1 MPMSLAIDTVNAD
14 AFHFNSREAVSNRPA
29 LIIEYG
35 ASVIIPTPS
44 PAPTSSPVPSPG
56 SGISFQGAT
65 TAVNTTASAVLVID
79 KPAGTIAGDVLVASL
94 AINGPGVWSAPPGW
108 VQMAAVT
115 TAVNPKLYAY
125 YRVAST
131 AEPAGYSWSL
141 NGPAASSGGIARY
154 SGVNTASSS
163 TVVLDLTVPGI
174 TTTSAGAM
182 LMGGAAINSSI
193 PTVLITAPAGMTER
207 WDLGGKRHE
216 HDDALQVV
224 AGSSGTKTWTFSA
237 GRAAAAWLAALRPAA
252 P

>member
-1 MPMSLAIDTVNAD
+1 
-14 AFHFNSREAVSNRPA
+14 
-29 LIIEYG
+29 
-35 ASVIIPTPS
+35 
-44 PAPTSSPVPSPG
+44 
-56 SGISFQGAT
+56 
-65 TAVNTTASAVLVID
+65 
-79 KPAGTIAGDVLVASL
+79 
-94 AINGPGVWSAPPGW
+94 
-108 VQMAAVT
+108 MAAVT

-154 SGVNTASSS
+154 SGVDTTNPLDAPVNTASSS